1 MPPFPLPQFLIL
13 NIVLWHSGYITAMA
27 ILRKH
32 RMPPSLTAQNRVL
45 VEKVIFTQVVKFP
58 TYHGIYSYINMLT
71 ACHWTF
77 PASAGTVP

>member
-1 MPPFPLPQFLIL
+1 
-13 NIVLWHSGYITAMA
+13 
-27 ILRKH
+27 
-32 RMPPSLTAQNRVL
+32 MPPSLTAQNRVL